1 MNSDY
6 FQDLKKLLERFPG
19 IGPRQASRFIWALL
33 DFEQKDK
40 EKLSALISSLD
51 KNLVRCGEC
60 FRAHLAAKSPSG
72 DLAAICLFCRQN
84 SARERL
90 KIMVVEKDSDLINI
104 EKTKI
109 YNGLYHVLGGV
120 INPLESSSDLV
131 RERIKALYSR
141 VEALKPKEIILAI
154 SPTKLGELT
163 ASYVIKVLESLKVKI
178 TRLGRGLATGADLEY
193 ADETT
198 LRQALDNR
206 K

>member
-33 DFEQKDK
+33 DFEQKDR

-193 ADETT
+193 IDETT